1 MVLIVKL
8 LKKKVMKNIKYV
20 LPIFLAAMISC
31 TKEAP
36 ATDGPENPDTP
47 AAVTMLSASIGGDV
61 TKTAM
66 GAENAGKYP
75 VTWSEGDRIRL
86 NGGAESAD
94 AVIADG
100 AKTASFNFGGEI
112 SAPFKAVYP
121 SSAWK
126 AEGVIAIPAEQA
138 YVKGTFDPGSAVML
152 AYSDDSNLNFR
163 HIMSYLY
170 VTFTSENV
178 TENIKTVEV
187 KSLGTESMSGDFNVT
202 FAAEGCTVAAAE
214 ANQAAV
220 RVSCPDL
227 ALGTPVVVA
236 VPAQT
241 YASGVVVTV
250 TYSDDTTK
258 DFMSAGS
265 FEAKAGKVYPLDLE
279 IKAPGI
285 YNVEGYEAFAAALN
299 KGESVARWQDD
310 HGVVNLYANL
320 TKDENYTYISKL
332 SVSFNGH
339 GHSITCNKKSRP
351 LFNTI
356 AAGVTVS
363 SLTTAGEYTA
373 LQNPGEQ
380 AFASFARV
388 NLGTIENCINT
399 TSGTITSDGNV
410 AFGAFVGQNGGVI
423 SNSTNKGNI
432 SLTKTGAKKV
442 CYGGGFAAYGHTSDG
457 TNAGTFRN
465 CVNQGNIMVTVT
477 NGGSLVRTGFGG
489 ICGVVIADGVV
500 FDGCM
505 NEAEVKRIDSG
516 ANNIVASCAVGGIV
530 GRCAMHCVKYSGD
543 NAAHPEWLDMAE
555 ATGAYNVR
563 FIDCSNSGTVT
574 DAVRN
579 GNNFQSEA
587 SDDLGWKR
595 VCAGG
600 IVGVVVGKKDSPAT
614 LENCSNTGIVQ
625 VGFNNTNNA
634 HIGGGLVGM
643 ARNISLDGCVAEGV
657 VKPTSG
663 KIAGPL
669 GGMIGYLLANAT
681 VSGGTTKPAVSV
693 TTVSSPTKYSYGLVF
708 GCVRTD
714 GNASVSGVKLGGS
727 ITING
732 TAENISAT
740 NYTDYICKNVHFTA
754 ASAKPAVSGCSWS
767 E

>member
-47 AAVTMLSASIGGDV
+47 AAVTMLSASIDGDV

-121 SSAWK
+121 SSVWK
-126 AEGVIAIPAEQA
+126 PEGVIAIPAEQT
-138 YVKGTFDPGSAVML
+138 YVKGAFDPGSAVML

-220 RVSCPDL
+220 RVNCPDL

-363 SLTTAGEYTA
+363 NLTTAGTYVYLEA
-373 LQNPGEQ
+373 GGEQ

-388 NLGTIENCINT
+388 NLGTIDHCTNT
-399 TSGTITSDGNV
+399 TSGELTATTGT

-423 SNSTNKGNI
+423 SNSTNEGSI
-432 SLTKTGAKKV
+432 SLTMQVPAGKKV
-442 CYGGGFAAYGHTSDG
+442 ACYGGGFAAYGHTTAG
-457 TNAGTFRN
+457 TSAGTFTN
-465 CVNQGNIMVTVT
+465 CTNKGNVIVNVTT
-477 NGGSLVRTGFGG
+477 GAIIRTGFGG

-500 FDGCM
+500 FDGCR
-505 NEAEVKRIDSG
+505 NEATVKRQDDG
-516 ANNIVASCAVGGIV
+516 AENITAACAVGGIL
-530 GRCAMHCVKYSGD
+530 GRSVSHFPGKE
-543 NAAHPEWLDMAE
+543 HWLDMDGNKKFNTKF
-555 ATGAYNVR
+555 TGCVNT
-563 FIDCSNSGTVT
+563 GTVI
-574 DAVRN
+574 DAVYN
-579 GNNFQSEA
+579 EHNFQTQN
-587 SDDLGWKR
+587 SDELGNKK

-600 IVGVVVGKKDSPAT
+600 IVGAVMGKVAEPVT
-614 LENCSNTGIVQ
+614 LVDCSNIGKVQ
-625 VGFNNTNNA
+625 AGYSNTKNS
-634 HIGGGLVGM
+634 HVGGGLVGM
-643 ARNISLDGCVAEGV
+643 ASNVSLTNCVAEGV
-657 VKPTSG
+657 VEPTLG
-663 KIAGPL
+663 NIAGAL
-669 GGMIGYLLANAT
+669 GGMIGFARVNAT
-681 VSGGTTKPAVSV
+681 ISGGTTKPAVSV

-708 GCVRTD
+708 GCVRPD
-714 GNASVSGVKLGGS
+714 GKASVSGVKIGGS
-727 ITING
+727 ITVNG
-732 TAENISAT
+732 TAESISAT

-754 ASAKPAVSGCSWS
+754 ASAKPMVSECPWS